1 MSAARPSAASSSSGA
16 SPTVLVTPETN
27 FWHEGG
33 GDWPLASSGLLAAS
47 TNGPPLVTY
56 PALPALA
63 PLDEET
69 MDFRDKRRKLALDFE
84 TVTDVLSKIDF
95 QRIAA
100 TDSGRLDFRVMTD
113 AELEEAIGET
123 GSCVKVVRLSEG
135 IRLVDCSTGQQAVIR

>member
-1 MSAARPSAASSSSGA
+1 MRASI
-16 SPTVLVTPETN
+16 
-27 FWHEGG
+27 
-33 GDWPLASSGLLAAS
+33 LASAGDAMQHARARRARNARVATACAVIVVAAVGSLLF
-47 TNGPPLVTY
+47 TRRDPPAT
-56 PALPALA
+56 
-63 PLDEET
+63 ET
-69 MDFRDKRRKLALDFE
+69 RKLARDFE

-113 AELEEAIGET
+113 AEVEEALGET

>member
-1 MSAARPSAASSSSGA
+1 MTRPSVQSMRASI
-16 SPTVLVTPETN
+16 
-27 FWHEGG
+27 
-33 GDWPLASSGLLAAS
+33 LASAGDAMQHARARRARNARVATACAVIVVAAVGSLLF
-47 TNGPPLVTY
+47 TRRDPPAT
-56 PALPALA
+56 
-63 PLDEET
+63 ET
-69 MDFRDKRRKLALDFE
+69 RKLALDFE

-113 AELEEAIGET
+113 AELEEALGET